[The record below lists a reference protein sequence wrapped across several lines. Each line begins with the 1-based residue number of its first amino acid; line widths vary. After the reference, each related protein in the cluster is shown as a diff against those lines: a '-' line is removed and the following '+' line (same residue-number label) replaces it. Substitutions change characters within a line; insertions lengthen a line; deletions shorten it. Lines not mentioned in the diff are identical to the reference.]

1 MCAAVLFLAS
11 GSAARQ
17 LSQAP
22 TGTAQIPLMNPPVT
36 ETGPVAATGPIA
48 APTTSSAAEYPTFQ
62 AAVEAANSTTA
73 DLSTL
78 LQAVKVAGAASSL
91 NSSTTW
97 TVLVGAS
104 DSAIWEQTMNMC
116 LLALV
121 LS

>member
-22 TGTAQIPLMNPPVT
+22 TGTAQIPSMNPPVT
-36 ETGPVAATGPIA
+36 ETGPVAAS
-48 APTTSSAAEYPTFQ
+48 TTSSAAEYPTFQ
-62 AAVEAANSTTA
+62 AAVEAANSSTA

-78 LQAVKVAGAASSL
+78 LQAVKVTGAASSL

-97 TVLVGAS
+97 TILVGAS